1 MSYTSIPGRCAYL
14 WIYDE
19 WIKSAP
25 KDAIA
30 VEVGVALGRSIAHL
44 ARLCIDAGRDD
55 IKIYAVDAW
64 AHVARN
70 GEQQAMGAAAG
81 GDFNLFCQQMLQHAP
96 AELQRINVIR
106 TWSTDAAR
114 LFDEN
119 SVSLVV
125 LDADHTYE
133 WVSAEIRAWRPKL
146 TAEGVMGG
154 DDYHDAEYPG
164 VVQAVQEVY
173 GDWPGNLEVRR
184 EQNWPTWCAWKGRW
198 GNYVPTE
205 EEKRA
210 RKAIKEMHY
219 EERERRAAR
228 GDFPGEPT
236 QEEVDRAQEELR
248 RVLEKYGKGDT

>member
-1 MSYTSIPGRCAYL
+1 MSYTNIPGRCAYL

-70 GEQQAMGAAAG
+70 GEQQSMGDAAG
-81 GDFNLFCQQMLQHAP
+81 GDFCLFAQQMLQHAP

-114 LFDEN
+114 LFADG
-119 SVSLVV
+119 SVDLVV

-133 WVSAEIRAWRPKL
+133 WVSAEIDVWQPKL
-146 TAEGVMGG
+146 RADGVMGG
-154 DDYHDAEYPG
+154 DDYHPVEFPG
-164 VVQAVQEVY
+164 VIQAVTEAW
-173 GDWPGNLEVRR
+173 DDDRIEVRHD
-184 EQNWPTWCAWKGRW
+184 QSWPTW
-198 GNYVPTE
+198 
-205 EEKRA
+205 
-210 RKAIKEMHY
+210 
-219 EERERRAAR
+219 
-228 GDFPGEPT
+228 
-236 QEEVDRAQEELR
+236 
-248 RVLEKYGKGDT
+248 RVLKAAT